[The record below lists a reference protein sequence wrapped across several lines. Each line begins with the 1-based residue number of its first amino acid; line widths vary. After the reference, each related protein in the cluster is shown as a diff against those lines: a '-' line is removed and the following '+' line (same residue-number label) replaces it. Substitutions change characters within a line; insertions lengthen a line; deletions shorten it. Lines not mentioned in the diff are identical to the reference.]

1 MRLFF
6 LRIIGFCPEDHTDVK
21 GVDCVPNYN
30 DCEELPATTTTTTP
44 ATTTAAAPTA
54 AAPSAQRE
62 KRALELAAPADATT
76 EGSAAVAAAAAAAAA
91 TTEDDGLVSSVATV
105 TTPTPRAETKVP
117 YPPSLR
123 CRSLVSLNALYSPHK
138 SSLIV

>member
-1 MRLFF
+1 MRLLF

-30 DCEELPATTTTTTP
+30 DCEELPATTTTTP

-54 AAPSAQRE
+54 AAPSQPRE

-76 EGSAAVAAAAAAAAA
+76 EGAAAVAAAAAAAAA

-123 CRSLVSLNALYSPHK
+123 CRSLVSLSAPYSPPNFF
-138 SSLIV
+138 V

>member
-30 DCEELPATTTTTTP
+30 DCEEGPVTTTTP
-44 ATTTAAAPTA
+44 ATTAAAASTA
-54 AAPSAQRE
+54 AAPSSPRE

-123 CRSLVSLNALYSPHK
+123 CRSLVSLSAPYSPPNFF
-138 SSLIV
+138 V